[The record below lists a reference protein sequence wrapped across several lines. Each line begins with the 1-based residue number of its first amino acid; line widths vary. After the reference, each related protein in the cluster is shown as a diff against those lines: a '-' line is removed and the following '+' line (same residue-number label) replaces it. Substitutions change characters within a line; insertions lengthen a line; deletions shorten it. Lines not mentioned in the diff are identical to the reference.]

1 MKPRTC
7 IKQVPTCPKIYTL
20 HPTPYTLHPTP
31 YTLHLTPCIQMFDF
45 ETTLSGIEYKIRKL
59 VDENNGLRAEIAR
72 LTESNEELGETI
84 KNQEKTINK
93 QKEETN
99 ILKLRNTLVQKGD
112 SAEIKL
118 KINQLIRNIDKSLS
132 LLTQIND

>member
-1 MKPRTC
+1 
-7 IKQVPTCPKIYTL
+7 
-20 HPTPYTLHPTP
+20 
-31 YTLHLTPCIQMFDF
+31 MFDF
-45 ETTLSGIEYKIRKL
+45 ETALSGIEYKVRKL
-59 VDENNGLRAEIAR
+59 IDENNGLKAEVAR
-72 LTESNEELGETI
+72 LTELNEELRETI
-84 KNQEKTINK
+84 NKQEETINK

-132 LLTQIND
+132 LLTQID

>member
-1 MKPRTC
+1 
-7 IKQVPTCPKIYTL
+7 
-20 HPTPYTLHPTP
+20 
-31 YTLHLTPCIQMFDF
+31 MFDF
-45 ETTLSGIEYKIRKL
+45 ETALSGIDYKVRRLI
-59 VDENNGLRAEIAR
+59 DQNNELKAEIAQ
-72 LTESNEELGETI
+72 LTEANEALRETI
-84 KNQEKTINK
+84 KNQEETIN
-93 QKEETN
+93 QKNQETN

>member
-1 MKPRTC
+1 
-7 IKQVPTCPKIYTL
+7 
-20 HPTPYTLHPTP
+20 
-31 YTLHLTPCIQMFDF
+31 MFDF
-45 ETTLSGIEYKIRKL
+45 ETTLSGIDYKVRKL
-59 VDENNGLRAEIAR
+59 IEQNNALKADVAR
-72 LTESNEELGETI
+72 LNEANEELRETI
-84 KNQEKTINK
+84 KNQELTINQ

-132 LLTQIND
+132 LLTQID

>member
-1 MKPRTC
+1 
-7 IKQVPTCPKIYTL
+7 
-20 HPTPYTLHPTP
+20 
-31 YTLHLTPCIQMFDF
+31 MFDF
-45 ETTLSGIEYKIRKL
+45 ETALSGIDYKVRRLI
-59 VDENNGLRAEIAR
+59 DQNNELKAEIAR
-72 LTESNEELGETI
+72 LTEANEALRETI
-84 KNQEKTINK
+84 KNQ
-93 QKEETN
+93 ETN